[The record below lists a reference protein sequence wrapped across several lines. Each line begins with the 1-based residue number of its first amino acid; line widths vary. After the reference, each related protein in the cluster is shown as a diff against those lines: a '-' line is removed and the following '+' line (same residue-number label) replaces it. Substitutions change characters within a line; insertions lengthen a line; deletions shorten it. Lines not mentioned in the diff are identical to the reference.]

1 MKNKMALS
9 LEEMIAKLDGATGRL
24 LVASMKDP
32 IIREAMQMIT
42 DVSVS
47 LGEVEEITF
56 MDYEP
61 EYREDDEIV

>member
-1 MKNKMALS
+1 VKNKMALS
-9 LEEMIAKLDGATGRL
+9 LDEMISKLDGAAGRL
-24 LVASMKDP
+24 LVSAMKDP

-61 EYREDDEIV
+61 ECREDDEIV